1 MTSEAD
7 QRLRELAVTTLQDN
21 FQQTHTVPS
30 RTLYPHQWSWDA
42 GFIAVGLAHIAPE
55 RAWRDLRSLFEA
67 QWEDGRVPHIAFD
80 TDNNTREYFPGPRFW
95 ASDQVAGTPSRPTS
109 GIVQPP
115 IHAVAAWDVYQ
126 CVAEEPVAR
135 RTAVEELRWLYPRLV
150 AQQRYLA
157 KERDV
162 AGGGLASLVH
172 PWESGLDNS
181 PAWDDALA
189 AVPPDPDVEVRAHR
203 RDLAVSVESHRP
215 TDADYSRYIALA
227 RAYRAQEYLDKRLAE
242 RHSFLVECPAFN
254 AIAGAAEHAL
264 AKIAEVVG
272 ADPTPHRVRAAEI
285 TRALIARLYDP
296 ATGMFHA
303 RDVRADRLTAKRCVN
318 GLVPLILPDL
328 PQEQVEGILAEAG
341 SPRFGWPDQTGM
353 PLPSYDRTASD
364 TDPLRYWRGPVWI
377 NINWLLWRGLR
388 QHGHPERAR
397 SLRRSILDLVS
408 RSGCFEYFH
417 PDTGEGIGTAE
428 FSWTAALVLDLLA
441 HQEDA

>member
-1 MTSEAD
+1 
-7 QRLRELAVTTLQDN
+7 
-21 FQQTHTVPS
+21 
-30 RTLYPHQWSWDA
+30 
-42 GFIAVGLAHIAPE
+42 
-55 RAWRDLRSLFEA
+55 
-67 QWEDGRVPHIAFD
+67 
-80 TDNNTREYFPGPRFW
+80 
-95 ASDQVAGTPSRPTS
+95 
-109 GIVQPP
+109 
-115 IHAVAAWDVYQ
+115 
-126 CVAEEPVAR
+126 
-135 RTAVEELRWLYPRLV
+135 
-150 AQQRYLA
+150 
-157 KERDV
+157 
-162 AGGGLASLVH
+162 
-172 PWESGLDNS
+172 
-181 PAWDDALA
+181 
-189 AVPPDPDVEVRAHR
+189 
-203 RDLAVSVESHRP
+203 LAVSVESHRP

-388 QHGHPERAR
+388 QHG
-397 SLRRSILDLVS
+397 
-408 RSGCFEYFH
+408 
-417 PDTGEGIGTAE
+417 
-428 FSWTAALVLDLLA
+428 
-441 HQEDA
+441 